1 MAKEKN
7 IQVNY
12 SFIKLLS
19 GYDLSQR
26 RLPYMK
32 IRSINEGPVV
42 WLTGCMHGDEIGGT
56 VIIHEI
62 FKLLKKRLLA
72 GSVHA
77 FPLMNPFGFE
87 NASRHISIS
96 DEDLNR
102 AFPGKQKGTL
112 AQRIAFQIFS
122 RIASSNPDIVLDLHN
137 DWNKS
142 IPYVII
148 DNTLNADLNIKLK
161 RFAST
166 TNLVSITETDKLTS
180 TLTYNLLQN
189 TIPALTLEFGESL
202 VINETNIKYGLNA
215 IWKML
220 VSMGMVDP
228 LGNEATFP
236 LPKHLVNKTLTY
248 SPEPLCSSSGMIR
261 FLKKP
266 GDIVKKGDKIA
277 RVYNAFGKLVE
288 TISAINDGIILGHND
303 YAVAF
308 PGSPVMAFGVY

>member
-1 MAKEKN
+1 MQVPKE

-26 RLPYMK
+26 RLPLMSAT
-32 IRSINEGPVV
+32 SINEGPTV
-42 WLTGCMHGDEIGGT
+42 WLTGCMHGDEIGGI
-56 VIIHEI
+56 VIIQEI
-62 FKLLKKRLLA
+62 FKLLKNNLIA
-72 GSVHA
+72 GSVKA

-112 AQRIAFQIFS
+112 AQRIASQIFNK
-122 RIASSNPDIVLDLHN
+122 ITQTKPDVVLDLHN

-148 DNTLNADLNIKLK
+148 DTSSNSELTEKLNRLAG
-161 RFAST
+161 ASG
-166 TNLVSITETDKLTS
+166 LVAINETDKLTT

-189 TIPALTLEFGESL
+189 NIPALTLELGESML
-202 VINETNIKYGLNA
+202 INETNIKYGLNA
-215 IWKML
+215 IWRILDNLKM
-220 VSMGMVDP
+220 VRSIP
-228 LGNEATFP
+228 NETKYP
-236 LPKHLVNKTLTY
+236 LPSNLINKILRY
-248 SPEPLCSSSGMIR
+248 SSEPLCSSSGIIR
-261 FLKKP
+261 FLKRP
-266 GDIVKKGDKIA
+266 GEIVRKGEKIA
-277 RVYNAFGKLVE
+277 RVYNAFGKLIE
-288 TISAINDGIILGHND
+288 TIYAASDGIILGHND

-308 PGSPVMAFGVY
+308 PGSPVMAFGIY